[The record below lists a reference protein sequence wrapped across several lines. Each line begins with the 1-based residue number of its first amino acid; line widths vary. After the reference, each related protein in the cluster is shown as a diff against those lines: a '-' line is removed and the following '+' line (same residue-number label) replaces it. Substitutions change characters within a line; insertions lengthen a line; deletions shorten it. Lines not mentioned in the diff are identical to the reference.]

1 MDMKGKCRPSLSAA
15 MVLGHGH
22 ETGWGLKSENI
33 SRFHAR
39 DRAKVI
45 ASNYSCKSEKI
56 LVESFPA
63 HREDQL
69 HLDPPQKIF
78 CSV

>member
-1 MDMKGKCRPSLSAA
+1 MKGKCRPSLSTAK
-15 MVLGHGH
+15 VLGQGH
-22 ETGWGLKSENI
+22 ETGWSLKLKNN

-39 DRAKVI
+39 DTAKVI
-45 ASNYSCKSEKI
+45 ASNYSCKCEKVF
-56 LVESFPA
+56 VESFPDR
-63 HREDQL
+63 HENQL